1 MKKIKKEL
9 AKKKEREGS
18 YCGRAF
24 VLLQNRR
31 GIFKVS
37 KVSFWGGVRERFC
50 LEMRGKKAVVIVG

>member
-9 AKKKEREGS
+9 AKKKKGS

-24 VLLQNRR
+24 VLLQNKR
-31 GIFKVS
+31 GIFRVR
-37 KVSFWGGVRERFC
+37 KVSFRGGVRERFC